1 MYECALIGGGLL
13 HIPLLSLLHEVIIA
27 GVLNFKIAALA
38 ILHLRQSEY
47 CIIIVVINS

>member
-13 HIPLLSLLHEVIIA
+13 HIYPTIITLHEVIIA

-38 ILHLRQSEY
+38 ILHLR
-47 CIIIVVINS
+47 